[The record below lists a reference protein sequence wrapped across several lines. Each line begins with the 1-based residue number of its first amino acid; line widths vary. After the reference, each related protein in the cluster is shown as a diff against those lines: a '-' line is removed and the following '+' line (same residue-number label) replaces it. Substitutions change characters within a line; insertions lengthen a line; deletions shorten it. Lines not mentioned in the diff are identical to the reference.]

1 MNYLLDIFLLLLF
14 LLITIISTERGFVN
28 SVWGSVTI
36 IGSFVVAYMFGG
48 VVGEW
53 ICDNFVL
60 KYISEYAYGIVESL
74 IENSAENYN
83 ISNLFESLPEEFVT
97 LVENCGADISVLNSQ
112 FGSSLT
118 LSQVELYSFAES
130 VASPISQTLSNAIAI
145 VSIFLISLLIL
156 WIIGLVVKIIVKIPI
171 IKTLN
176 SLLGFVFGV
185 IKGLVIVW
193 ILCVTLSIFVES
205 GFMDPETVEVL
216 NNLTKESYIFNFFCT
231 FSPINFINI
240 G

>member
-1 MNYLLDIFLLLLF
+1 
-14 LLITIISTERGFVN
+14 
-28 SVWGSVTI
+28 
-36 IGSFVVAYMFGG
+36 MFGG
-48 VVGEW
+48 VVGDW

-171 IKTLN
+171 IKTVN

>member
-1 MNYLLDIFLLLLF
+1 MNYLLDIFLFLLF
-14 LLITIISTERGFVN
+14 LLITIISTERGFVD
-28 SVWGSVTI
+28 SVWSSVTI
-36 IGSFVVAYMFGG
+36 IGSFIVAYLFSS

-60 KYISEYAYGIVESL
+60 KHISEYAYDIVESL
-74 IENSAENYN
+74 IENNVDSYN
-83 ISNLFESLPEEFVT
+83 IAGLFESLPEEFIT
-97 LVENCGADISVLNSQ
+97 LAQNCGADISALEAQ
-112 FGSSLT
+112 FASSLT
-118 LSQVELYSFAES
+118 LSSAELYSFAES
-130 VASPISQTLSNAIAI
+130 VAAPLSQTLSNAIAI
-145 VSIFLISLLIL
+145 VSIFLISLLIFWL
-156 WIIGLVVKIIVKIPI
+156 VGLVVKVIVKIPI

-185 IKGLVIVW
+185 LKGLVIVW
-193 ILCVTLSIFVES
+193 ILCVTLSIFVER

>member
-1 MNYLLDIFLLLLF
+1 MNYLLDIFLFLLF
-14 LLITIISTERGFVN
+14 LLITIISTERGFVD
-28 SVWGSVTI
+28 SVWSSVTI
-36 IGSFVVAYMFGG
+36 IGSFIVAYLFSS

-60 KYISEYAYGIVESL
+60 KHISEYAYDIVESL
-74 IENSAENYN
+74 IENNADSYN
-83 ISNLFESLPEEFVT
+83 IAGLFESLPEEFIT
-97 LVENCGADISVLNSQ
+97 LAQNCGADISALEAQ
-112 FGSSLT
+112 FASSLT
-118 LSQVELYSFAES
+118 LSSAELYSFAES
-130 VASPISQTLSNAIAI
+130 VAAPLSQTLSNAIAI
-145 VSIFLISLLIL
+145 VSIFLISLLIFWL
-156 WIIGLVVKIIVKIPI
+156 VGLVVKVIVKIPI

-185 IKGLVIVW
+185 LKGLVIVW
-193 ILCVTLSIFVES
+193 ILCVTLSIFVER

>member
-28 SVWGSVTI
+28 SVWSSVTI

-48 VVGEW
+48 VVGDW

-112 FGSSLT
+112 FGSSLA

-216 NNLTKESYIFNFFCT
+216 NNLTKESYIFNLFCT

>member
-1 MNYLLDIFLLLLF
+1 M
-14 LLITIISTERGFVN
+14 
-28 SVWGSVTI
+28 
-36 IGSFVVAYMFGG
+36 
-48 VVGEW
+48 
-53 ICDNFVL
+53 
-60 KYISEYAYGIVESL
+60 
-74 IENSAENYN
+74 
-83 ISNLFESLPEEFVT
+83 
-97 LVENCGADISVLNSQ
+97 
-112 FGSSLT
+112 
-118 LSQVELYSFAES
+118 
-130 VASPISQTLSNAIAI
+130 
-145 VSIFLISLLIL
+145 
-156 WIIGLVVKIIVKIPI
+156 KIIVKIPI

>member
-1 MNYLLDIFLLLLF
+1 MNYLLDIFLFLLF

-28 SVWGSVTI
+28 SVWSSVTI

-60 KYISEYAYGIVESL
+60 KYISEYAYVIVESL

>member
-1 MNYLLDIFLLLLF
+1 MNYLLDIFLFLLF
-14 LLITIISTERGFVN
+14 LLITIISTERGFVD
-28 SVWGSVTI
+28 SVWSSVTI
-36 IGSFVVAYMFGG
+36 IGSFIVAYLFSS
-48 VVGEW
+48 VFGEW

-60 KYISEYAYGIVESL
+60 KHISEYAYDIVESL
-74 IENSAENYN
+74 IENNADSYN
-83 ISNLFESLPEEFVT
+83 IAGLFESLPEEFIT
-97 LVENCGADISVLNSQ
+97 LAQNCGADISALQAQ
-112 FGSSLT
+112 FASSLT
-118 LSQVELYSFAES
+118 LSSAELYSFAES
-130 VASPISQTLSNAIAI
+130 VAAPLSQTLSNAIAI
-145 VSIFLISLLIL
+145 VSIFLSSLLIFWL
-156 WIIGLVVKIIVKIPI
+156 VGLVVKVIVKIPI

-185 IKGLVIVW
+185 LKGLVIVW
-193 ILCVTLSIFVES
+193 ILCVTLSIFVER